1 LIINALVAFRGRPLF
16 LFSPKGTLKKIK
28 ELCRTLRKG
37 SVEFFI
43 LFLRL
48 WTHLETFGNLQNLFE
63 GFSKAPLFFQS
74 TSFAAGGGLQ
84 NFNRIAVPTK
94 YLQTYSFK
102 KFGQLQNP
110 FFHLDSV
117 LDKVNLHITN

>member
-16 LFSPKGTLKKIK
+16 LFSPKGT
-28 ELCRTLRKG
+28 
-37 SVEFFI
+37 
-43 LFLRL
+43 
-48 WTHLETFGNLQNLFE
+48 
-63 GFSKAPLFFQS
+63 
-74 TSFAAGGGLQ
+74 SFAAGGGLQ
-84 NFNRIAVPTK
+84 NFNRIALPTR

-117 LDKVNLHITN
+117 LDKVNLHIPN